1 MKKELKDKIVGKL
14 KNIFEQVEVYQGNY
28 AELDTKENGIVRA
41 IARLEQPRVSDVAR
55 ELRIS
60 MSTASW
66 CIDRLEQKKYL
77 VRRRGD
83 SDRRAVYLTLT
94 RKGRTV
100 VRQFEDIFV
109 RLAGAAEERLT
120 EPELESFIDMLGR
133 MEISRG

>member
-94 RKGRTV
+94 RKGKTV

-133 MEISRG
+133 MEIPRS